1 MKIGL
6 AYGVSLGYRE
16 SSDDQTLKGTI
27 GLIFGLNVIAFLP
40 IIYLNLY
47 LNANIES
54 YKGMNFVGVQ
64 NALALMML
72 VWIIFFTM
80 IHEEEEIAFNALIQ
94 TVVKNVVNEAGG
106 EGGESDDVAAA
117 AAETFQPVEDSE
129 F

>member
-54 YKGMNFVGVQ
+54 YKGLNFVGVQ

-94 TVVKNVVNEAGG
+94 TVVKTVVNEAGG
-106 EGGESDDVAAA
+106 EGSEGDDAA